1 MIPKMSVSIAS
12 IDFWEIIT
20 KPSLQDFYTEPQNY
34 RKMVVAIWATDAL
47 IEHICWEKY
56 SDQMNADDRA
66 FLEKLANDNIN
77 YKTVHDASNS
87 LKHSVRTGKK
97 SLSMGSKAVEIRS
110 RGWGEAEY
118 GIDEWG
124 GAPMGLVTFL
134 DGKSSSIR
142 FAMESLE
149 NQWIARELSIP
160 SN

>member
-1 MIPKMSVSIAS
+1 MNVSIAS

-20 KPSLQDFYTEPQNY
+20 KPSLQDFYTEPRNY

-56 SDQMNADDRA
+56 SDQMKADDRA

-77 YKTVHDASNS
+77 YKTVHEASNS

-97 SLSMGSKAVEIRS
+97 SLTKGSNAIEIRP

-118 GIDEWG
+118 GVDEWNG
-124 GAPMGLVTFL
+124 PPMGLITFL
-134 DGKSSSIR
+134 DGRSSSLK
-142 FAMESLE
+142 FAMENLE
-149 NQWIARELSIP
+149 KQWIARELGID